1 MFSLSLSKEKKKKK
15 EKEERR
21 EEKRRERFMTGFE
34 AIEPIPPPFGVT
46 FKGSGFCGPIPCILD
61 RFDSEWMEEDRG

>member
-1 MFSLSLSKEKKKKK
+1 
-15 EKEERR
+15 
-21 EEKRRERFMTGFE
+21 MTGFE

-61 RFDSEWMEEDRG
+61 RFDSEWMEEDRGVACNSIELKFLFRLMYRIM